1 MQHDGGGYTASPP
14 VGQKAAHRPQWFRI
28 GCFMSRSLVT
38 LIIVLVV
45 VIGGLFWLAG
55 RDTARQPAQVEK
67 VVPLANLQNAATA
80 Q

>member
-1 MQHDGGGYTASPP
+1 
-14 VGQKAAHRPQWFRI
+14 
-28 GCFMSRSLVT
+28 MSRSLVT
-38 LIIVLVV
+38 LIIVLIV

-67 VVPLANLQNAATA
+67 TVSLANLQNATTP